1 MKELY
6 FLSGVMA
13 VTLIAALSPGLA
25 EAQTAGQK
33 TGGRPASQS
42 VVTPPP
48 DYVIGADDALNIVF
62 WREQDMSA
70 EVVVRPDGHI
80 SLPLLNDVKAVG
92 LTPEQLR
99 VTLNEA
105 AKKFVEEPNA
115 TVVVRAIN
123 SRRVFVQG
131 SVMRGGPY
139 PLSAGMTVLQAL
151 ALAGGVTEF
160 ANAKNISVVRNEDG
174 ASKSFKFN
182 YKDVLEGKN
191 LQQNIVLRPGDSI
204 LVP

>member
-1 MKELY
+1 M
-6 FLSGVMA
+6 V
-13 VTLIAALSPGLA
+13 VTLIAGFSPRLV
-25 EAQTAGQK
+25 EAQTADQK
-33 TGGRPASQS
+33 AGPPVSQA

-48 DYVIGADDALNIVF
+48 DYVIGPDDALNIVF

-80 SLPLLNDVKAVG
+80 SLPLLNDVRAVG

-99 VTLNEA
+99 VVLNA
-105 AKKFVEEPNA
+105 VAQKFVEEPNA

-131 SVMRGGPY
+131 NVMRGGPY

-160 ANAKNISVVRNEDG
+160 ANAKNISIVRTENG

-182 YKDVLEGKN
+182 YKNVAEGKN
-191 LQQNIVLRPGDSI
+191 LEQNITLRPGDSI
-204 LVP
+204 VVP